1 MRVEEDAFYAP
12 PGAILEQ
19 GDAFLEIPFPVS
31 KFPLQFFRPSLKQK
45 GMASLYSADDPAPV
59 DAKPGDSLKGTF
71 EFKTVMLI
79 SHGCEIEQVERERGA
94 VERRAWLAALLARLG
109 ECGKNMQK
117 RTRENRQPNK
127 FYLQASQYDAIEWY
141 LDLRKITP
149 VQCRYFYNA
158 KKLFSLTPIAG
169 AALWSSLGI
178 FFSGL
183 ALYQGPI
190 MCPGCHEEIDAS
202 KFVVK
207 SNDDPEVD

>member
-1 MRVEEDAFYAP
+1 VEEDSFYTP

-19 GDAFLEIPFPVS
+19 GDAFVEIPFPAS
-31 KFPLQFFRPSLKQK
+31 KFPLQFFRPSIKQK
-45 GMASLYSADDPAPV
+45 GMAALYSADDPEPV

-71 EFKTVMLI
+71 EFKTVMLL
-79 SHGCEIEQVERERGA
+79 SHGCEVEQVERDHGA
-94 VERRAWLAALLARLG
+94 VERRAWLAAPLAPLA
-109 ECGKNMQK
+109 ECSAEMQK

-127 FYLQASQYDAIEWY
+127 FYLRPSQYDSSEWY

-158 KKLFSLTPIAG
+158 KKLFSLTQIARE
-169 AALWSSLGI
+169 ALWSSLGI

-190 MCPGCHEEIDAS
+190 ICPRCQKEIDGS

-207 SNDDPEVD
+207 SSDDPDVN

>member
-1 MRVEEDAFYAP
+1 MEEDSFYTP
-12 PGAILEQ
+12 PGEILEQ
-19 GDAFLEIPFPVS
+19 GDAFLEIPFPAS

-45 GMASLYSADDPAPV
+45 GMASLYSADDPDPV
-59 DAKPGDSLKGTF
+59 DTKPGDSLKGTF
-71 EFKTVMLI
+71 EFRTVMLV
-79 SHGCEIEQVERERGA
+79 SHGCEIEQVERHHA
-94 VERRAWLAALLARLG
+94 IDRRAWLAAPLAPLS
-109 ECGKNMQK
+109 ECSPETQT

-127 FYLQASQYDAIEWY
+127 FYLRPSSYDPNVEWY

-158 KKLFSLTPIAG
+158 KKLFSLTPIAR

-190 MCPGCHEEIDAS
+190 TCPKCQEEIDGS

-207 SNDDPEVD
+207 SNDADEAD